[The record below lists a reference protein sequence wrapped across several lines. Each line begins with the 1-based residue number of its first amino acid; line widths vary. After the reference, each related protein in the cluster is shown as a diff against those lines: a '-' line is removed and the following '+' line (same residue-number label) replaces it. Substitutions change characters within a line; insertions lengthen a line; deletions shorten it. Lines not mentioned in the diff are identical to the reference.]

1 VHAGNIR
8 VFANDADMWFVF
20 DENIDEYDHKDA
32 HS

>member
-1 VHAGNIR
+1 VI
-8 VFANDADMWFVF
+8 ANRADVWFVF